1 MSQRVNAMQAGLSG
15 YPSEV
20 SAGDE
25 CRARNDRQ
33 TYFSISRE
41 LINAQF
47 ILEDQELS
55 RRLWQEVG
63 ERDLEVGR
71 ILNLLYSCDSH
82 SDDGEMVEMDNA
94 FLQLSV
100 S

>member
-47 ILEDQELS
+47 ILV
-55 RRLWQEVG
+55 RRLRHMSSKNTLSG
-63 ERDLEVGR
+63 PNGAYDPSLEGGSMEG
-71 ILNLLYSCDSH
+71 N
-82 SDDGEMVEMDNA
+82 SD
-94 FLQLSV
+94 FWLQNR
-100 S
+100 

>member
-47 ILEDQELS
+47 ILEDQELT

-82 SDDGEMVEMDNA
+82 SDDGEMVEMDNV